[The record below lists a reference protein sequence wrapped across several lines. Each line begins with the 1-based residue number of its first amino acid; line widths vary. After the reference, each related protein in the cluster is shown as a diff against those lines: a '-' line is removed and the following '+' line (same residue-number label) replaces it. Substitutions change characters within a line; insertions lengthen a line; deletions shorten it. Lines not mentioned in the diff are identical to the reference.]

1 MEVEIRA
8 WRERLNKLLRTNT
21 RKGLRVGTR
30 SPAAASVVREASV
43 ITVGRG
49 LMTKSFSMDLSSF
62 KVVYQ
67 PSPANTGSFVVLK
80 SVDIE
85 SFEMTDHIKSVCKRS
100 ALIERLKCCCYKI
113 ILNREKTRPR
123 KKEREINL
131 MYIIKETTV
140 LTSVLKWI

>member
-49 LMTKSFSMDLSSF
+49 LMTKSFSMALSSI

-80 SVDIE
+80 SVDI
-85 SFEMTDHIKSVCKRS
+85 
-100 ALIERLKCCCYKI
+100 
-113 ILNREKTRPR
+113 
-123 KKEREINL
+123 
-131 MYIIKETTV
+131 
-140 LTSVLKWI
+140 